1 MEQCLGGVAAGE
13 AANENPKNKAKKVV
27 AAGIGGGVG
36 GAVLGTLGA
45 PLVGGTFAAKAYYD
59 VAVHNLVMTN
69 NSIYIVALSFLFFI
83 SHISLYNM

>member
-1 MEQCLGGVAAGE
+1 MSGGVAAGE

-59 VAVHNLVMTN
+59 VAGD
-69 NSIYIVALSFLFFI
+69 SDEWS
-83 SHISLYNM
+83 SQSSDDE